1 MIKGMDKTFS
11 TSQRKLIWK
20 RKRPGMSKSGLE
32 LQSPDFSFINPCL
45 SLCDSNSLHFSPY
58 SPLYLRNNLTVCIF
72 LLYFSV
78 SNQNAGPRWNSNSI
92 TSVTLHYFSELTN
105 MLKVPFL
112 WMSKDHL
119 LCKINKGPCKYQRL
133 HQELQKHPQLKI
145 HVLEVVT
152 RP

>member
-32 LQSPDFSFINPCL
+32 LQPPDFSFINTCL

-78 SNQNAGPRWNSNSI
+78 SNQNAGSRWNSNSI

>member
-1 MIKGMDKTFS
+1 MDKMTCLH
-11 TSQRKLIWK
+11 QRKLIWK

-32 LQSPDFSFINPCL
+32 VLPPDLSFINPCL
-45 SLCDSNSLHFSPY
+45 SQCDSNSLHFGPC

-78 SNQNAGPRWNSNSI
+78 SNQNAGPHWNSNSI

-105 MLKVPFL
+105 MLKMPFL
-112 WMSKDHL
+112 WTSKDHL
-119 LCKINKGPCKYQRL
+119 LCKINRGPCKYQRL

-145 HVLEVVT
+145 QILEVVA